1 MPEDGRGAGLLRSE
15 SMDVEKLI
23 KDYGQKAAE
32 VLACI
37 GNSNMSIDIHQS
49 DNGTEIRSNCCDSFF
64 LFSAGM
70 LLADAYDKSEKLDLS
85 FILLG
90 WANAKGIDE
99 KSMKELISMLTD
111 AIDST
116 AYIMKKNK
124 KEKTDV

>member
-1 MPEDGRGAGLLRSE
+1 
-15 SMDVEKLI
+15 MDCDELI
-23 KDYGQKAAE
+23 KECGQKAAE

-49 DNGTEIRSNCCDSFF
+49 DNGTEIRSNYCDSFF

-70 LLADAYDKSEKLDLS
+70 LLAVAYDKSEKLDLS

-99 KSMKELISMLTD
+99 KAMQDLISMMTD
-111 AIDST
+111 AIDCT

-124 KEKTDV
+124 KEKADV